1 MVGRHLQALY
11 SLMFRQLL
19 LVILLVTG
27 PAVATMATAEPI
39 RMTYEEFHPYSFT
52 DSTGQPQ
59 GVSIDIMRLI
69 ADAAGQEVVF
79 QPTQNPAG
87 MLEELRSGAADVTSL
102 LALTPERLAAGLAT
116 EELGAFELR
125 AFVRG
130 HGSVANLGDLT
141 GTTVGVVRGSFA
153 VSGARLIPFAKLVE
167 FDTTDDL
174 ILPLLTG
181 EIDAVVSAH
190 NGFLRRLR
198 TAEVEDRIV
207 ALEPPLVTSPYG
219 FVVAAENEPLRTVLN
234 AAIYSSVSDK
244 FLSEL
249 EQTWFGR
256 SRTLWDNVLVRW
268 GLLISAVMLAAILV
282 LGYWFFHY
290 RKRSAELSRDRASD
304 QLLISALDE
313 VAAAI
318 VIYDSNLKAVHWN
331 HGFELI
337 FPSMVPSLKKGATM
351 RQLILQSYVDGTIQN
366 QLDDAEV
373 FEKVDGIIED
383 LRRGRSEMRTVRTQ
397 DGRVFQ
403 ARDVKLGARH
413 YASLRVD
420 VSQLQKQQD
429 TIAQQAVSLEA
440 ANEDLRTFSSIA
452 AHDLKAPLF
461 SLLNLID
468 FMAEDMEEAGITLP
482 PDIQTNWAQ
491 MERLSHRMM
500 RLVQDLLVYS
510 TTQSE
515 SHRSEVI
522 EPSPRLQEVLDLAGP
537 REGFEVIIEANMP
550 QLQVNP
556 IAFDM
561 VMRNLIVNALQHH
574 DRDRGTIILSAQSTD
589 DAVMLSV
596 CDDGPGIP
604 EEHYEQIFAPFHR
617 LSASTEGSGLGLA
630 FIKKTVESW
639 GGTVQVSA
647 AQPRGTV
654 FTVSFPQS
662 VAQDGDADQ
671 QQLAG

>member
-1 MVGRHLQALY
+1 MQALY